1 MSARLRRLAR
11 RDRFEKFTG
20 RARHVMTLAQKEA
33 QRFRHNYI
41 GTEHL
46 LLGLIGE
53 GEGVAARVLRNMGVD
68 LADVRQ
74 EVEKIIGRGERV
86 VVGEIGLTPRAK
98 KVIELAVM
106 EARYLDHHYVGTE
119 HLLLGLVREGEGIA
133 AGVLE
138 SLGIKLERVR
148 REVLAELGRSQE
160 RSSKNKPPPV
170 ALLVTIV
177 GAIVALALLAR
188 RRKTF

>member
-1 MSARLRRLAR
+1 MA
-11 RDRFEKFTG
+11 
-20 RARHVMTLAQKEA
+20 LAQKEA

-46 LLGLIGE
+46 LLGLI
-53 GEGVAARVLRNMGVD
+53 A
-68 LADVRQ
+68 
-74 EVEKIIGRGERV
+74 
-86 VVGEIGLTPRAK
+86 
-98 KVIELAVM
+98 
-106 EARYLDHHYVGTE
+106 
-119 HLLLGLVREGEGIA
+119 EGEGIA

-148 REVLAELGRSQE
+148 REVLAELGRSQA
-160 RSSKNKPPPV
+160 RSSINKPPPV
-170 ALLVTIV
+170 ALLATIV

>member
-1 MSARLRRLAR
+1 
-11 RDRFEKFTG
+11 
-20 RARHVMTLAQKEA
+20 
-33 QRFRHNYI
+33 
-41 GTEHL
+41 
-46 LLGLIGE
+46 
-53 GEGVAARVLRNMGVD
+53 
-68 LADVRQ
+68 
-74 EVEKIIGRGERV
+74 
-86 VVGEIGLTPRAK
+86 
-98 KVIELAVM
+98 
-106 EARYLDHHYVGTE
+106 
-119 HLLLGLVREGEGIA
+119 LVREGEGIA

-160 RSSKNKPPPV
+160 RSSKNKLPPV